1 MSAPHDLAL
10 PLGGTRSGRARYAAA
25 MDLYNAGQIGPDA
38 LEVYRVCSLLDRAD
52 PARML
57 AEAGLPPTRIPAL
70 TGEVAIRALITAADT
85 YLATLHGPGLAEVR
99 QGLNRWSKDPVTA
112 LPAAGN
118 AVLSTHL
125 PAALAALAQTHPDLA
140 TAIAEAAP
148 WLTWITY
155 DAYGPE
161 IGESFAKGHAFAS
174 LIGEEAA
181 LPAED
186 FDFGLFLMAPHVL
199 YRDRAHKSPELYAP
213 LTGPH
218 GWRFGPDRP
227 LIVKPAHDPVW
238 NDPWRPHLT
247 KIGPTP
253 FLSLF
258 AWTRDVQE
266 PAQVIAA
273 DDWAE
278 LEALRLG

>member
-1 MSAPHDLAL
+1 MSGPQDLAL
-10 PLGGTRSGRARYAAA
+10 PLGGTRSGRARYGAA
-25 MDLYNAGQIGPDA
+25 MALYNAGQISPEV
-38 LEVYRVCSLLDRAD
+38 LEVYRICSLLDRAD

-57 AEAGLPPTRIPAL
+57 AEAGLPAARIPAL
-70 TGEVAIRALITAADT
+70 TGEVAIRALITAADS
-85 YLATLHGPGLAEVR
+85 YLSNLPGPGVAEVR
-99 QGLNRWSKDPVTA
+99 QGLNRWAGGPVTA
-112 LPAAGN
+112 QPAAQN
-118 AVLSTHL
+118 AVLSAHL
-125 PAALAALAQTHPDLA
+125 PAALAALAPSHPDLA
-140 TAIAEAAP
+140 EAIADAAP
-148 WLTWITY
+148 WLGWITY

-161 IGESFAKGHAFAS
+161 IGPDFAEGHAFAS

-186 FDFGLFLMAPHVL
+186 FDFGLFLIAPHVL
-199 YRDRAHKSPELYAP
+199 YRDHAHKSPELYAP

-227 LIVKPAHDPVW
+227 LIVKPAHEPVW
-238 NDPWRPHLT
+238 NDPYRPHLT

-258 AWTRDVQE
+258 AWTRDVQDPARVL
-266 PAQVIAA
+266 PAQ
-273 DDWAE
+273 DWPE